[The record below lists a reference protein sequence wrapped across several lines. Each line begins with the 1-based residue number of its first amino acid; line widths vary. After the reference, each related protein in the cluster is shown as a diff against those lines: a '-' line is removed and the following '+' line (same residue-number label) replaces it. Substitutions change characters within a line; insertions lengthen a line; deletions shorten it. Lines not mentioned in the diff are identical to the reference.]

1 MNNMKGKTPFLFI
14 FVLIAALD
22 QLTKFLVSS
31 EMHLFERIEVIPG
44 FFHILYIRN
53 SGVVWGLLSSGSG
66 SLIQKLITLL
76 SIIALG
82 AVAWFFIRLPRHCRM
97 ELTGLSLVA
106 GGAAGNLADRILHGS
121 VVDFL
126 HFSVGAWAWPTFN
139 VADSAIT
146 IGVLLLA
153 LSLWRGKCASKK
165 A

>member
-1 MNNMKGKTPFLFI
+1 MSSLKGKTPFLFI
-14 FVLIAALD
+14 FILITTLD

-31 EMHLFERIEVIPG
+31 EMHLFERIEVVPG

-53 SGVVWGLLSSGSG
+53 SGVVWGLLSHGSG
-66 SLIQKLITLL
+66 SLIQKLITVL
-76 SIIALG
+76 SIIALV
-82 AVAWFFIRLPRHCRM
+82 AVSWFIIRLPRHCRI

-106 GGAAGNLADRILHGS
+106 GGAAGNLADRLLHGS

-126 HFSVGAWAWPTFN
+126 HFTFGAWSWPTFN

-153 LSLWRGKCASKK
+153 LSLWRGNCASKK